1 MTFWFLLVPKEHA
14 GTESFPVIEVRSYYN
29 VSDAG
34 VGDLD
39 SDGLMD
45 RWTTNHSGEQ
55 MIEFGQANRAFG
67 GENAVIEVNLS
78 QDAELPGMAAGNP
91 VPETGRQPVRIYL
104 RDVVF
109 VIEADRAP
117 ETPVSGRVMIPWGK
131 VRTTAT
137 GAAISATEACPPS
150 ARTPAKFCSVVTFEL
165 TGKGSV
171 EFVPVPARSDGFPI
185 TFEFSEDTDLEQVVF
200 GSLAIAP
207 DQHRVRYQSKDR
219 HGFALD
225 DTDHDGRSELFISRG
240 GIRGLLPQVDPV
252 ARDEFFFLE
261 DGRFVDRTREVE
273 IVKDGCPGRQTAFVD
288 VNDNGRMDLYQVCG
302 RDGPPNG
309 DVPNRL
315 YIQAEDGVFQ
325 EEAAAFGL
333 DLKGP
338 GTFRFVRNTDP
349 SDPQLYLIWVTR
361 DAVTLYL
368 RDEDGRFQTQSVL
381 PRKGWTQDK
390 IAITD
395 LGNDGFWDV
404 LVFSR
409 DGNLLF
415 TIVDGEML
423 PKSLEDLGLPIA
435 SADGGFV
442 DVNSDGITDVFSVP
456 HGLYLGQADGTFVKS
471 DLIELNPATDVH
483 EARFAFYDADLD
495 NDLDLWLL
503 TRHGQYGSHYSER
516 IHKRLPRRIQ
526 TFLED
531 VFGIGAFRPH
541 YWLSEL
547 YENRLDA
554 GTTHLA
560 VTDPEQNAGQGTVF
574 SVTVNTPGEGEH
586 QRWLIVGESEMSRA
600 SQTLNG
606 VYVSSEE
613 TPRLND

>member
-1 MTFWFLLVPKEHA
+1 M
-14 GTESFPVIEVRSYYN
+14 
-29 VSDAG
+29 
-34 VGDLD
+34 GDLD

-55 MIEFGQANRAFG
+55 MIEFGQANRVFSS
-67 GENAVIEVNLS
+67 ENVVIDVNLS
-78 QDAELPGMAAGNP
+78 QDAELPGMASGNP
-91 VPETGRQPVRIYL
+91 VPDTGQQPARIYL

-117 ETPVSGRVMIPWGK
+117 ETPVSGRVLIPWGK
-131 VRTTAT
+131 VRTTAS
-137 GAAISATEACPPS
+137 GSATSAIEACPPN
-150 ARTPAKFCSVVTFEL
+150 ARTPAKFCSVVAFEL
-165 TGKGSV
+165 SGKGSI
-171 EFVPVPARSDGFPI
+171 EFVPIPGRSDGFPI
-185 TFEFSEDTDLEQVVF
+185 TFEFSEDTDLSQIAF

-207 DQHRVRYQSKDR
+207 QQHRVTYQSKDR

-225 DTDHDGRSELFISRG
+225 DINKDGRSELFISRG
-240 GIRGLLPQVDPV
+240 GVRGLLPQVDPD

-261 DGRFVDRTREVE
+261 EGRFVDKTLALE

-288 VNDNGRMDLYQVCG
+288 ANDDGLMDLYQVCG
-302 RDGPPNG
+302 RDGPPNS

-315 YIQAEDGVFQ
+315 YVQTEDRKFR
-325 EEAAAFGL
+325 EEGRAFGL
-333 DLKGP
+333 DLNGP
-338 GTFRFVRNTDP
+338 GTFRFVRNTDT
-349 SDPQLYLIWVTR
+349 SNPQLYLVWVTR
-361 DAVTLYL
+361 DAATLYL
-368 RDEDGRFQTQSVL
+368 RDEGRKFQIQSVL
-381 PRKGWTQDK
+381 PRQGWTQDK

-409 DGNLLF
+409 NGSLLF
-415 TIVDGEML
+415 TIREGEML
-423 PKSLEDLGLPIA
+423 PKSLGDLGLPVA
-435 SADGGFV
+435 GADGGFV
-442 DVNSDGITDVFSVP
+442 DANSDGTTDVFSVP
-456 HGLYLGQADGTFVKS
+456 DGLYLGQTDGTFLKS
-471 DLIELNPATDVH
+471 DLIELNPATDMH

-503 TRHGQYGSHYSER
+503 TRHGQYGSQYSER
-516 IHKRLPRRIQ
+516 IHKRLPRPIQ

-547 YENRLDA
+547 YENRLDT
-554 GTTHLA
+554 GGTHLA
-560 VTDPEQNAGQGTVF
+560 ATDPEQNAGQGTVF
-574 SVTVNTPGEGEH
+574 SVTVKRPGQGEQ

-613 TPRLND
+613 TPRLSDRHSILPIHEPVAGHTPQL